1 MLLRILNT
9 IDSNTSLLAA
19 AVIAEA
25 AAIFIMNQRTQKVES
40 YSAGPPPDLWFGFK
54 ELRLYKYL
62 DSLGEDGRAAYLHM
76 NDLDVGV
83 YMWCYM
89 LLFGSLL
96 FRQCHRAG
104 LSQNVSLIFPFAMCM
119 DLVETVS
126 FRHAS
131 MQFPLH
137 LSYHLVLL
145 ASIANQLKWIGFAS
159 GLLLLV
165 VLFVKNTFFV
175 KELKSS

>member
-9 IDSNTSLLAA
+9 INSNTSLLAA

-40 YSAGPPPDLWFGFK
+40 YSAGPPPDLWFGFT
-54 ELRLYKYL
+54 EMRLYEYL

-76 NDLDVGV
+76 NDLDLAV

-96 FRQCHRAG
+96 FQQCQ
-104 LSQNVSLIFPFAMCM
+104 SQNVSLIFPFAMCM
-119 DLVETVS
+119 DLVETVT

-131 MQFPLH
+131 RQFPLH

-165 VLFVKNTFFV
+165 VLFVKSTYFV